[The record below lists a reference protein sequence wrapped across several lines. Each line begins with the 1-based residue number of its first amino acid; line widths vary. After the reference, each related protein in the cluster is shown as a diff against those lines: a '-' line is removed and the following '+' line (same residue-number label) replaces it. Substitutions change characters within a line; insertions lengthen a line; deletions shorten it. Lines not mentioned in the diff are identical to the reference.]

1 MRMGNR
7 MKKTKVAVVL
17 GGRSV
22 EHPVSCASAAGVIAA
37 LDPERYEVVAVGIT
51 PSGQWLSV
59 DADSA
64 KLALGDGNVPEISA
78 DSGTH
83 VVLSADPTMKD
94 VALTDAAGGTA
105 TLSDVDVVFPV
116 LHGAYGED
124 GTIQGL
130 LEMAEVPYVGSGV
143 LSSAASMDKEFM
155 KKVLAAEGIPV
166 GDYAVLRRG
175 RELSPTEKERLGL
188 PVFVKPARAGSSLGI
203 TKVTDWADLPAAVAT
218 ARAVDPKVIVEAA
231 FTAVRELECG
241 VLEREDGGVPDTT
254 PPFEVLG
261 AGEEGWF
268 DFDAKYLA
276 SGSPYDLSPELPP
289 GAAER
294 IRELAVRVFTTM
306 DCSDLARVDFF
317 LAADGTVHVNEINT
331 MPGLTPGSG
340 VPVAWAAAGLE
351 YSELVSRLVRLA
363 AQRGT
368 GLR

>member
-1 MRMGNR
+1 

-37 LDPERYEVVAVGIT
+37 LDPQEYEVTAVGIT
-51 PSGQWLSV
+51 QAGQWVTV
-59 DADSA
+59 DTDSA
-64 KLALGDGNVPEISA
+64 KLALGDGSLPEISA
-78 DSGTH
+78 DSGRH

-94 VALTDAAGGTA
+94 VAVTDAAGGA
-105 TLSDVDVVFPV
+105 RVLSDVDVVFPV

-155 KKVLAAEGIPV
+155 KRLLRAEGIPI
-166 GDYAVLRRG
+166 GDYAVLRGG
-175 RELSPTEKERLGL
+175 RDLSEEDKNRLGL

-203 TKVTDWADLPAAVAT
+203 TKVTDWSQLPKALAA

-241 VLEREDGGVPDTT
+241 VLAAEDGGEPDTT

-261 AGEEGWF
+261 AGEQGWF

-276 SGSPYDLSPELPP
+276 AGSPYDLSPELPE
-289 GAAER
+289 GAADR
-294 IRELAVRVFTTM
+294 VRELAARVFTTL

-317 LAADGTVHVNEINT
+317 LAGDGTVFVNEINT

-351 YSELVSRLVRLA
+351 YPELVARLVRMA
-363 AQRGT
+363 AERGT